1 MATTG
6 TYAFNPTAADV
17 LLNAFAM
24 GSGKRRTDLD
34 AEMLENG
41 AYQMQMVGIDFTN
54 RNPNR
59 WQMETYS
66 IPLLADTPTYNLQP
80 QVVAISIV
88 YVDTID
94 ANGDVIT
101 SQVLGPLSA
110 TDYASLGDKGTTN
123 KPSTYFFSLLSPT
136 PTLTFWAVPN
146 ASDTYIARVQAF
158 KQQQDVQI
166 SGGLTLDTPY
176 RFLDAYT
183 MGVAARLA
191 LLYPRQG
198 GATAAD
204 LDAKYKELFQLAAS
218 LDQERVA
225 MRIQP
230 GLSSYFR
237 AG

>member
-1 MATTG
+1 MSTTG
-6 TYAFNPTAADV
+6 TYAFNPSAADV

-24 GSGKRRTDLD
+24 GAGKRRTDIDL
-34 AEMLENG
+34 EMLENG

-66 IPLLADTPTYNLQP
+66 IALSQSTPTYNLQR
-80 QVVAISIV
+80 QVVAISIA

-94 ANGDVIT
+94 ATGTVIAT
-101 SQVLGPLSA
+101 QVCGPLSA
-110 TDYASLGDKGTTN
+110 TDYASLSDKLNEN
-123 KPSTYFFSLLSPT
+123 KPSTYFFNLASPI
-136 PTLTFWAVPN
+136 PTLTFWQVPN
-146 ASDTYIARVQAF
+146 ANNTYIARVQAF

-166 SGGLTLDTPY
+166 SGGLTLDAPY

-191 LLYPRQG
+191 LLYPG
-198 GATAAD
+198 HASAAD
-204 LDAKYKELFQLAAS
+204 LDAKYKELFNLAAA
-218 LDQERVA
+218 LDQERVNL
-225 MRIQP
+225 RIQP